1 MYNLFY
7 SNISNFFGYFEGM
20 RDEEM
25 DKTPI
30 QNMHK
35 IGWKSNNFK
44 SDDIS
49 MLGHGFG
56 VSQFT
61 QFYEKIKNKYQLL
74 PRPYVGSHLGEK
86 GHKCFKKHGF
96 LK

>member
-1 MYNLFY
+1 
-7 SNISNFFGYFEGM
+7 
-20 RDEEM
+20 
-25 DKTPI
+25 
-30 QNMHK
+30 
-35 IGWKSNNFK
+35 
-44 SDDIS
+44 